1 MNKNREAEQLLEI
14 FHAIDFEKIKDHPNI
29 LIAAAFWDRER
40 YQAAC
45 TAYRFMR
52 SIDDLIDDHKS
63 EHSCIGKEEQTAFT
77 ENVRLWTARI
87 KTKEPGSI
95 KESLTE
101 TWNKFL
107 IPVWVIDA
115 FAGAMTYDIHHEGFN
130 TFKTFLEYA
139 EGASVAP
146 AGIFVHLC
154 GLREADGKYLP
165 PVFDVREVARPCAI
179 FSYLVHII
187 RDFQKDRLNHLNYFP
202 ADLLDK
208 YSITPAML
216 DSMAHGAPPAEE
228 FRNLVRF
235 YIHEADKHRLETL
248 RMIEH
253 VSPLLSIRY
262 RLSLRIIFDLYL
274 MVYNRI
280 DPEKGSFTTEVL
292 QPSAQDI
299 KQQVG
304 MTLSSFFQSP

>member
-1 MNKNREAEQLLEI
+1 
-14 FHAIDFEKIKDHPNI
+14 
-29 LIAAAFWDRER
+29 
-40 YQAAC
+40 
-45 TAYRFMR
+45 
-52 SIDDLIDDHKS
+52 
-63 EHSCIGKEEQTAFT
+63 
-77 ENVRLWTARI
+77 
-87 KTKEPGSI
+87 
-95 KESLTE
+95 
-101 TWNKFL
+101 
-107 IPVWVIDA
+107 
-115 FAGAMTYDIHHEGFN
+115 
-130 TFKTFLEYA
+130 
-139 EGASVAP
+139 
-146 AGIFVHLC
+146 
-154 GLREADGKYLP
+154 
-165 PVFDVREVARPCAI
+165 
-179 FSYLVHII
+179 VHII

-216 DSMAHGAPPAEE
+216 DSMAYGAPPAEE